1 VTSIAKFLRRHLWTV
16 FLAHQSLIFITAIVF
31 LTSVRRI
38 TGRTIHL
45 GRDPVGLIDG
55 AALIALSVALIFL
68 TRAVYRWV
76 KGENAPSLGIALTP
90 RRFVELLAGMLI
102 GFAVNIVPYVSALLM
117 GTAVVHDRITAHFG
131 NLTTA
136 RVLAVAFF
144 LLLLSGVME
153 ETANR
158 AFPMRLW
165 EHRSLLFRVLVPS
178 IFFAAIHL
186 ADETFSL
193 GRMGILL
200 LGGITQS
207 LAYALTGNVWLAS
220 GVHTGANLAS
230 FSVSGL
236 WHAGAVVTLVG
247 HVPIPNWFPVTIMLV
262 LFGAAFIYL
271 ERYKRNL
278 PCSSIDAANN
288 MTARDA
294 KT

>member
-1 VTSIAKFLRRHLWTV
+1 MNSIVRFLRHHLWVV

-31 LTSVRRI
+31 LTSIRRI

-55 AALIALSVALIFL
+55 AALIVLSVGVIFL

-76 KGENAPSLGIALTP
+76 KGENAPSLGIALTH
-90 RRFVELLAGMLI
+90 RRFMELLAGMLI
-102 GFAVNIVPYVSALLM
+102 GFAVNISPYVSALLM
-117 GTAVVHDRITAHFG
+117 GTAVVHDRITAQFG

-136 RVLAVAFF
+136 RILAVAFF
-144 LLLLSGVME
+144 LLLLQGVME

-165 EHRSLLFRVLVPS
+165 EHRSLLFRVLIPS

-186 ADETFSL
+186 ADEAFSL

-207 LAYALTGNVWLAS
+207 LAYALTGNVWLTS

-247 HVPIPNWFPVTIMLV
+247 HVAIPNWFTVTLMLV
-262 LFGAAFIYL
+262 LLGVPFLWLQRYKKTLPRSSIGAA
-271 ERYKRNL
+271 
-278 PCSSIDAANN
+278 
-288 MTARDA
+288 
-294 KT
+294 